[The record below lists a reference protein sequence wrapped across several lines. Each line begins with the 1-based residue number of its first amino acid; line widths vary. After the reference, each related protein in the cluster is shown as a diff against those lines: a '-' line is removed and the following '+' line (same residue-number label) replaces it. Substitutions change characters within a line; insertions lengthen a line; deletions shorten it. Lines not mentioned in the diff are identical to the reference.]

1 MIKVVGIVLTALII
15 NIVLKNYSKEF
26 TFLINIV
33 CTIIIFTLISK
44 DLKGIVDR
52 LTSIS
57 NEISVLL
64 PYIKIML
71 KILGISMIAQLLSDL
86 CRDNGENTLANQT
99 ELSAKII
106 ILVTALPL
114 FTTIMD
120 IMIGMLFIFMLILVF
135 PDVCFAEEKIAD
147 YQSQLDEYD
156 LSSFDLLDDDTA
168 SLLDELGIDDFDY
181 ENISSNSGIWMPR
194 GITRTSS
201 AIR

>member
-15 NIVLKNYSKEF
+15 NIVLKNYSREF
-26 TFLINIV
+26 TLFVNII
-33 CTIIIFTLISK
+33 CAIIIFTLISN

-52 LTSIS
+52 LISIAS
-57 NEISVLL
+57 DVSVLS

-120 IMIGMLFIFMLILVF
+120 IMIGML
-135 PDVCFAEEKIAD
+135 K
-147 YQSQLDEYD
+147 
-156 LSSFDLLDDDTA
+156 
-168 SLLDELGIDDFDY
+168 
-181 ENISSNSGIWMPR
+181 
-194 GITRTSS
+194 
-201 AIR
+201 

>member
-114 FTTIMD
+114 FTTFMD
-120 IMIGMLFIFMLILVF
+120 IMIGML
-135 PDVCFAEEKIAD
+135 K
-147 YQSQLDEYD
+147 
-156 LSSFDLLDDDTA
+156 
-168 SLLDELGIDDFDY
+168 
-181 ENISSNSGIWMPR
+181 
-194 GITRTSS
+194 
-201 AIR
+201 

>member
-71 KILGISMIAQLLSDL
+71 KILGTSMIAQLLSDL

-120 IMIGMLFIFMLILVF
+120 IMIGML
-135 PDVCFAEEKIAD
+135 K
-147 YQSQLDEYD
+147 
-156 LSSFDLLDDDTA
+156 
-168 SLLDELGIDDFDY
+168 
-181 ENISSNSGIWMPR
+181 
-194 GITRTSS
+194 
-201 AIR
+201 

>member
-44 DLKGIVDR
+44 DLKGIGDR

-120 IMIGMLFIFMLILVF
+120 IMIGML
-135 PDVCFAEEKIAD
+135 K
-147 YQSQLDEYD
+147 
-156 LSSFDLLDDDTA
+156 
-168 SLLDELGIDDFDY
+168 
-181 ENISSNSGIWMPR
+181 
-194 GITRTSS
+194 
-201 AIR
+201 

>member
-1 MIKVVGIVLTALII
+1 MIKVVGIVLTSLII

-120 IMIGMLFIFMLILVF
+120 IMIGML
-135 PDVCFAEEKIAD
+135 K
-147 YQSQLDEYD
+147 
-156 LSSFDLLDDDTA
+156 
-168 SLLDELGIDDFDY
+168 
-181 ENISSNSGIWMPR
+181 
-194 GITRTSS
+194 
-201 AIR
+201 

>member
-33 CTIIIFTLISK
+33 CTIIVFTLISK

-120 IMIGMLFIFMLILVF
+120 IMIGML
-135 PDVCFAEEKIAD
+135 K
-147 YQSQLDEYD
+147 
-156 LSSFDLLDDDTA
+156 
-168 SLLDELGIDDFDY
+168 
-181 ENISSNSGIWMPR
+181 
-194 GITRTSS
+194 
-201 AIR
+201 

>member
-1 MIKVVGIVLTALII
+1 MIKVVGTVLTALII

-120 IMIGMLFIFMLILVF
+120 IMIGML
-135 PDVCFAEEKIAD
+135 K
-147 YQSQLDEYD
+147 
-156 LSSFDLLDDDTA
+156 
-168 SLLDELGIDDFDY
+168 
-181 ENISSNSGIWMPR
+181 
-194 GITRTSS
+194 
-201 AIR
+201 